1 MRACAP
7 GKIILSGEH
16 SVVYG
21 AQAVAVAIQKHTTVN
36 FKPLTESNT
45 INTLFAGISSGV
57 HYPLHALGSLKEKL
71 DSRFES
77 FAQGALPI
85 QKILTK
91 PDDLLMYTLSS
102 LVHHLPV
109 PGRASS
115 HSYLPLPGRLS
126 STTNLPLGSGMGSSA
141 SAIAAT
147 LVLFEHLLDKPLG
160 IDQRF
165 DMVRFCERLQHGRG
179 SAIDAAAV
187 TYGGFN
193 HIQNGNVKQ
202 LDISLGDGWY
212 WIFTG
217 KPQVST
223 GECVHYVRDRHEG
236 DKPLWHEF
244 SAVTASMIEQ
254 LGSGASVIDT
264 IKANHRLLCRIGV
277 VPHSA
282 ATLIKRI
289 EALGGAAKISGA
301 GAHKGDAGGLVLAYL
316 PDQGMKK
323 KIDVLMDDYQEYIW
337 GHVEEDAC
345 GARYIGD

>member
-21 AQAVAVAIQKHTTVN
+21 AQAVAVAIQKHTTVS

-77 FAQGALPI
+77 FAQGVLPI
-85 QKILTK
+85 QKILSK

-102 LVHHLPV
+102 LVHHIPI
-109 PGRASS
+109 PGRVSS
-115 HSYLPLPGRLS
+115 QSYLPVPGRLS
-126 STTNLPLGSGMGSSA
+126 STTDLPLGSGMGSSA

-147 LVLFEHLLDKPLG
+147 LMLFEHLLEKPLG

-165 DMVRFCERLQHGRG
+165 EMVRFCERLQHGRG

-187 TYGGFN
+187 TYGGIN
-193 HIQNGNVKQ
+193 HIQNGNVRQ
-202 LDISLGDGWY
+202 LSISLGNDWY

-223 GECVHYVRDRHEG
+223 GECVHHVRDRYEH
-236 DKPLWHEF
+236 DAQLWLEF
-244 SAVTASMIEQ
+244 SAVTATLIDQ
-254 LGSGASVIDT
+254 LSTGASMIDT

-277 VPHSA
+277 VPDSSLA
-282 ATLIKRI
+282 LIKRI
-289 EALGGAAKISGA
+289 EAFGGAAKISGA
-301 GAHKGDAGGLVLAYL
+301 GAHKGEAGGLVLAYL
-316 PDQGMKK
+316 PDKS
-323 KIDVLMDDYQEYIW
+323 INVLMDDYQYMW
-337 GHVEEDAC
+337 GHIEEDVC